1 MTVHEASVRLTG
13 IVKRFG
19 TFTANDR
26 IDVVVRPGTVHA
38 IVGEN
43 GAGKSTLMKVLA
55 GEERPDEGTVEVDG
69 ITHEFRSPR
78 QAQQA
83 GVGIVHQHFLLA
95 DALRVWEN
103 VVLADEPGTPWRLD
117 SSAARE
123 RVSALAAENG
133 FEVDVDAF
141 VSDLG
146 VGDRQR
152 VEILKVLY
160 REARVIILDEPT
172 AVLVP
177 TEATALFRSI
187 RALTARG
194 ASVVFIS
201 HKLDEVLAFADE
213 ITVIRAGRV
222 VGRTTP
228 AETTP
233 RELAGLMVEVAM
245 PTVEPRT
252 TPPGDDLVLAVADL
266 TVGRPGE
273 RPLLDAVSL
282 SVRSGEIVGVAG
294 VEGNG
299 QSELLA
305 ALLGRVEYDGAVSM
319 GGRSIDALSTRE
331 RRALGLAYIP
341 EDRHRDGVVLDFT
354 LAENAA
360 LGYQQRAPI
369 RRGWWFSRSAASS
382 TASAVIRRFDVRGGG
397 PGTRARALS
406 GGNQQKFII
415 GRELGS
421 DPTVLVAAHPTRGVD
436 VGAQSAVW
444 RELVTA
450 RDTGLGTLLVSAD
463 LDELLAL
470 SDRLLVMYGGRVVA
484 ELDPRTVTA
493 IDLGEHMTG
502 AHAPSPGDAP
512 PSDRAPRGGA
522 A

>member
-1 MTVHEASVRLTG
+1 MGAQEAAVRLTG

-26 IDVVVRPGTVHA
+26 IDVLVRPGTVHA
-38 IVGEN
+38 VVGEN

-55 GEERPDEGTVEVDG
+55 GEERPDEGTVEVEGVAHD
-69 ITHEFRSPR
+69 FRSPR

-95 DALRVWEN
+95 GALRVWEN
-103 VVLADEPGTPWRLD
+103 VVLADEPGSTWRID
-117 SSAARE
+117 AAAARR
-123 RVSALAAENG
+123 RVGELASANG
-133 FEVDVDAF
+133 FDVDPDAF

-152 VEILKVLY
+152 VEILKVLW

-177 TEATALFRSI
+177 SEATALFASI

-201 HKLDEVLAFADE
+201 HKLDEVLAFADD

-222 VGRTTP
+222 VGRTTA

-245 PTVEPRT
+245 PTVEPRS
-252 TPPGDDLVLAVADL
+252 TPPGDDVVLAVEGL

-273 RPLLDAVSL
+273 RPVVDDLSL
-282 SVRSGEIVGVAG
+282 TVRRGEVVGVAG

-305 ALLGRVEYDGAVSM
+305 ALLGRVEHTGSVSL
-319 GGRSIDALSTRE
+319 GGRVIDDLPTRE

-341 EDRHRDGVVLDFT
+341 EDRHRDGVVLDLS

-360 LGYQQRAPI
+360 LGYQGRAPV
-369 RRGWWFSRSAASS
+369 RRGWWFSRSAA
-382 TASAVIRRFDVRGGG
+382 TAAAAEIIRRFDVRGGT
-397 PGTRARALS
+397 PSTRARALS

-444 RELVTA
+444 RELVEA
-450 RDTGLGTLLVSAD
+450 RDAGLGTLLVSAD

-484 ELDPRTVTA
+484 ELDPRHVTA
-493 IDLGEHMTG
+493 LDLGEHMTG
-502 AHAPSPGDAP
+502 AHAPAT
-512 PSDRAPRGGA
+512 GGA
-522 A
+522 S

>member
-1 MTVHEASVRLTG
+1 MTEHEASVRLTG

-26 IDVVVRPGTVHA
+26 IDVLVHPGTVHA

-55 GEERPDEGTVEVDG
+55 GEERPDEGTVEVEGVAHD
-69 ITHEFRSPR
+69 FRSPR

-95 DALRVWEN
+95 GALRVWEN
-103 VVLADEPGTPWRLD
+103 VVLADEPGRPWRLD
-117 SSAARE
+117 AAAARA
-123 RVSALAAENG
+123 RVTELAEANG
-133 FEVDVDAF
+133 FDVDVDAF

-152 VEILKVLY
+152 VEILKVLH

-177 TEATALFRSI
+177 SEASALFRSI
-187 RALTARG
+187 RTLTARG

-252 TPPGDDLVLAVADL
+252 SPPGDAVVLSVDGV
-266 TVGRPGE
+266 TVGSPDE

-282 SVRSGEIVGVAG
+282 VVHAGEIVGVAG

-305 ALLGRVEYDGAVSM
+305 ALLGRVDYDGQITLDGQA
-319 GGRSIDALSTRE
+319 IDALSTRE
-331 RRALGLAYIP
+331 RRALGVGYIP
-341 EDRHRDGVVLDFT
+341 EDRHRDGVVLGFS
-354 LAENAA
+354 LSENAA

-369 RRGWWFSRSAASS
+369 KRGWWFDRSAAAS
-382 TASAVIRRFDVRGGG
+382 TAADIIRRFDVRGGSPTTTAG
-397 PGTRARALS
+397 SLS

-421 DPTVLVAAHPTRGVD
+421 EPTVLVAAHPTRGVD

-450 RDTGLGTLLVSAD
+450 RDAGLGTLLVSAD

-484 ELDPRTVTA
+484 ELDPRSVTA

-502 AHAPSPGDAP
+502 AHLPTT
-512 PSDRAPRGGA
+512 GGRS
-522 A
+522 

>member
-1 MTVHEASVRLTG
+1 MHEASVRLTG

-26 IDVVVRPGTVHA
+26 IDVLVHPGTVHA

-55 GEERPDEGTVEVDG
+55 GEERPDEGTIEVEGVVHD
-69 ITHEFRSPR
+69 FRSPR

-95 DALRVWEN
+95 GALRVWEN
-103 VVLADEPGTPWRLD
+103 VVLADEPGSPWRLD
-117 SSAARE
+117 AAAARA
-123 RVSALAAENG
+123 RVTELADANG
-133 FEVDVDAF
+133 FDIDVDAF
-141 VSDLG
+141 VADLG

-177 TEATALFRSI
+177 SEATALFRSI
-187 RALTARG
+187 RALTERG

-252 TPPGDDLVLAVADL
+252 TPPGDSLVLSVEAV
-266 TVGRPGE
+266 TVGVPGE
-273 RPLLDAVSL
+273 RPVLDEVSL
-282 SVRSGEIVGVAG
+282 SVRSGEIVGIAG

-305 ALLGRVEYDGAVSM
+305 ALLGRVDYDGAIAL
-319 GGRSIDALSTRE
+319 GGRVIDALSTRE
-331 RRALGLAYIP
+331 RRALGLGYIP
-341 EDRHRDGVVLDFT
+341 EDRHRDGVVLGFS
-354 LAENAA
+354 LSENAA

-369 RRGWWFSRSAASS
+369 KRGWWFSRSAAAS
-382 TASAVIRRFDVRGGG
+382 TAADIISRFDVRGGSPTTAAG
-397 PGTRARALS
+397 SLS

-415 GRELGS
+415 GRELGAE
-421 DPTVLVAAHPTRGVD
+421 PTVLVAAHPTRGVD

-450 RDTGLGTLLVSAD
+450 RDAGLGTLLVSAD

-484 ELDPRTVTA
+484 ELDPRTVSA

-502 AHAPSPGDAP
+502 AHLPAA
-512 PSDRAPRGGA
+512 GGRS
-522 A
+522 